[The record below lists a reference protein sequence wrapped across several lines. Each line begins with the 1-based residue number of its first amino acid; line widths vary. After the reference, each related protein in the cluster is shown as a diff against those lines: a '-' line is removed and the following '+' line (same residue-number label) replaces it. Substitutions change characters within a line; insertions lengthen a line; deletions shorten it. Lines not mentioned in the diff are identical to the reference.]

1 MAEAGNFAAFQR
13 LYSAAGVPAHPSA
26 GPYWPYPAAAAAAA
40 HHAQNDLLYRQ
51 AASAAAVT
59 LQKPMP
65 YRLYPPAM
73 MLAGPSAPLGGL
85 AAAGSGLNSLGGY
98 YPAGSRESPSAEA
111 MEREQQHRAAAAAA
125 AAASNRDI
133 EIAQRERERS
143 KSLERSPPPARESSG
158 TPSSVCKQ
166 PDSDEESIHDV

>member
-13 LYSAAGVPAHPSA
+13 LYSAAGVPAHPST

-98 YPAGSRESPSAEA
+98 YPPGPGSRDSPPSAEA
-111 MEREQQHRAAAAAA
+111 LEREHRAAE
-125 AAASNRDI
+125 AASR
-133 EIAQRERERS
+133 ELERERS
-143 KSLERSPPPARESSG
+143 KSLERSPPPAGPATRESSG
-158 TPSSVCKQ
+158 TPASVCKQ
-166 PDSDEESIHDV
+166 PDSDDESIHDV